1 MYPFDCRNSANRQL
15 AESTTTQVLDELI
28 AANPQRLEYY
38 RTRGIVHCFRD
49 EHILAAKDFTY
60 ALKEARAA
68 RKGRT
73 AHRSIKLPSESR
85 GKCGKKKKGSNKTN
99 GQAPPNGTSD
109 SAEASTV
116 EGPDGETLL
125 VHPSVS
131 PDAPDPIE
139 PQLLFLRGATYLQHA
154 LHLIESAILKL
165 EGVSKAGS
173 TLDGTELRLCYLV
186 NGRYGGVEIGNPDG
200 PLGKSDGPKARA
212 YRCVLREESFREDI
226 GGYLRKCI
234 RDHERFLAHFDTLEG
249 PPPMVSGDA
258 PADLPRRVEIAFL
271 LSEMA
276 RPGNQSGGIA
286 GLAGAESSLPAMF
299 TTYHPLLVESH
310 FTILICQ
317 LMLAEL
323 PTLLTTFAHTAV
335 LVDALEGYPV
345 FLPPRSMAQAEFI
358 EVLERLASGWK
369 TGIQPHSAM
378 RAGSMAN
385 RPVIEAS
392 PVSPS
397 SSLLEV
403 MSSSSSG
410 DTVDSLSTPVAST
423 SSSAV
428 TQGSSSP
435 LSNTLGPT
443 SFKQARVDLVETL
456 DCARIILVPVAVRQ
470 KERASQAA
478 TTAEKTSNNLKKK
491 PLNINIPLHG
501 PRVEIILAWLAAVHL
516 VELENVA

>member
-1 MYPFDCRNSANRQL
+1 M
-15 AESTTTQVLDELI
+15 LDELI

-49 EHILAAKDFTY
+49 EYILATKDFTY
-60 ALKEARAA
+60 ALKEARTA

-73 AHRSIKLPSESR
+73 AHRSITLPSESR
-85 GKCGKKKKGSNKTN
+85 GKGGKKKKGSNKTN

-109 SAEASTV
+109 SAEGSTA
-116 EGPDGETLL
+116 EGPDGDSPT
-125 VHPSVS
+125 VHPSAS

-154 LHLIESAILKL
+154 LYLIEAAILKL
-165 EGVSKAGS
+165 EGASKSSSVS
-173 TLDGTELRLCYLV
+173 DGTELRLCYLV

-212 YRCVLREESFREDI
+212 YRGVLGEEGFREDVC
-226 GGYLRKCI
+226 GYLRKCI
-234 RDHERFLAHFDTLEG
+234 RDHERFLAHFDTLEA
-249 PPPMVSGDA
+249 PPSIASGEA
-258 PADLPRRVEIAFL
+258 PPDLPRRVEIAFL

-276 RPGNQSGGIA
+276 RHGNHSGGTA
-286 GLAGAESSLPAMF
+286 HLGRTETSLPPMF

-317 LMLAEL
+317 LLLADL
-323 PTLLTTFAHTAV
+323 STLLTTFARTAV
-335 LVDALEGYPV
+335 LVDGLEGYPV

-378 RAGSMAN
+378 RAGSVGSRLA
-385 RPVIEAS
+385 IEA
-392 PVSPS
+392 PPISPS
-397 SSLLEV
+397 GSLLEV
-403 MSSSSSG
+403 MSSSSG
-410 DTVDSLSTPVAST
+410 ETVDTFSTPFAST
-423 SSSAV
+423 SSAAIGPAATHSA
-428 TQGSSSP
+428 TTPGRDTPSSLKP
-435 LSNTLGPT
+435 G
-443 SFKQARVDLVETL
+443 RVDLAEAL
-456 DCARIILVPVAVRQ
+456 DCARILLCPVAARQ

-478 TTAEKTSNNLKKK
+478 TEKESHNSKKK
-491 PLNINIPLHG
+491 SLNINIPLHG

-516 VELENVA
+516 VDFECAA